1 MWALLGGR
9 VSADGMKDLRIR
21 SSWTKVGA
29 KSTDSRLWKRRKG
42 NTGRPCEG
50 RRRDRKLHLQP
61 GDAEL
66 CKGTEAERQPGNA
79 RFLRASARDHPCRHL
94 DFGLLLQS

>member
-1 MWALLGGR
+1 MK
-9 VSADGMKDLRIR
+9 ADAEME
-21 SSWTKVGA
+21 SSICK
-29 KSTDSRLWKRRKG
+29 
-42 NTGRPCEG
+42 
-50 RRRDRKLHLQP
+50 P

-79 RFLRASARDHPCRHL
+79 RFLGASARDHPCRHL